1 LDDNRIIPEV
11 QAPNRTWTPPGGTL
25 GAILAEARER
35 VRSLP
40 SARRSELQLIAAGP
54 RDGNVPSFTAALRA
68 GRAVSVIAEV
78 KRRSP
83 SKGEINTALSAG
95 AQAMAYA
102 AGGAAAISVL
112 TEPQHFGG
120 SLTDLADARAA
131 VSIPLLRKDF
141 VLDRTQLWEARAAG
155 ASAVLLIARALE
167 PALLD
172 ELAAEAIAL
181 GLEPFVE
188 VRSEQELARALATGA
203 PAIGVNQRDLET
215 LAIDPEVAERLLPLV
230 PRARVAV
237 SESGV
242 RDRGGVERAAAN
254 GADAVLV
261 GSALSAAA
269 DPAAAVRA
277 LTGVARGAARSSG
290 HAR

>member
-1 LDDNRIIPEV
+1 MS
-11 QAPNRTWTPPGGTL
+11 TWTPPGGTL
-25 GAILAEARER
+25 GKIIAESRER
-35 VRSLP
+35 VRALSASRRAELERTAAAARHLP
-40 SARRSELQLIAAGP
+40 
-54 RDGNVPSFTAALRA
+54 VPAFAAALRA
-68 GRAVSVIAEV
+68 GGTIAVIAEV

-83 SKGEINTALSAG
+83 SQGEINTALSAS

-112 TEPQHFGG
+112 TEPKHFGG
-120 SLTDLADARAA
+120 SLADLADARAA
-131 VSIPLLRKDF
+131 VSVPLLRKDF
-141 VLDRTQLWEARAAG
+141 VVDRTQLWEARVSG

-181 GLEPFVE
+181 GLEPLVE
-188 VRSEQELARALATGA
+188 VRTEQELARATATRA

-215 LAIDPEVAERLLPLV
+215 LVVDPAVAERLLPLV
-230 PRARVAV
+230 PRDRVAV

-242 RDRGGVERAAAN
+242 RDRAAVERAAAS

-261 GSALSAAA
+261 GSALSASA

-277 LTGVARGAARSSG
+277 LAGVARGADRGGDYAR
-290 HAR
+290 

>member
-1 LDDNRIIPEV
+1 M

-25 GAILAEARER
+25 GTILAEARER

-40 SARRSELQLIAAGP
+40 SVRRSELRRIAALP
-54 RDGNVPSFTAALRA
+54 RDAGIPSFAAALRA
-68 GRAVSVIAEV
+68 GPMIAVIAEV

-83 SKGEINTALSAG
+83 SKGEINAALSAS
-95 AQAMAYA
+95 AQAVAYA

-141 VLDRTQLWEARAAG
+141 VLDRSQLWEARAAG
-155 ASAVLLIARALE
+155 ASGVLLIARALE

-172 ELAAEAIAL
+172 ELAAEAIAM
-181 GLEPFVE
+181 GLEPLVE
-188 VRSEQELARALATGA
+188 VRSEGELARALATEA
-203 PAIGVNQRDLET
+203 PVLGVNQRDLET
-215 LAIDPEVAERLLPLV
+215 LVVDPAVAERLLPLV

-242 RDRGGVERAAAN
+242 RDRAGVERAAAS

-269 DPAAAVRA
+269 DPSAAVRA
-277 LTGVARGAARSSG
+277 LTGVPRGAPRSG
-290 HAR
+290 DHGR

>member
-1 LDDNRIIPEV
+1 
-11 QAPNRTWTPPGGTL
+11 
-25 GAILAEARER
+25 
-35 VRSLP
+35 
-40 SARRSELQLIAAGP
+40 
-54 RDGNVPSFTAALRA
+54 
-68 GRAVSVIAEV
+68 
-78 KRRSP
+78 
-83 SKGEINTALSAG
+83 
-95 AQAMAYA
+95 
-102 AGGAAAISVL
+102 
-112 TEPQHFGG
+112 
-120 SLTDLADARAA
+120 
-131 VSIPLLRKDF
+131 LRKDF

-172 ELAAEAIAL
+172 ELTAEAIAL